1 VKRASRTIATLRFGA
16 RDQRSF
22 ARLSGD
28 FNPVHLDPGVARR
41 IVTGEPIVHGMHL
54 LLRALE
60 AHFTS
65 MTAPSRLAISATF
78 VSPAVLR
85 EPIRVERHA
94 GNPVCLELTGD
105 VTVARA
111 TIEPLPSATPEP
123 FPVARR
129 PSAARRA
136 ATIPVVRTFSDVA
149 GAKGSIALPQA
160 ASIRK
165 AFPRAARALGADA
178 VGSIAAIS
186 RLVGMECPGRDSL
199 LSGVRLEVTPHARSR
214 QLTWNVARADRRF
227 GLVRID
233 LRSSAVN
240 GSVDAFLRRQPAPA
254 PAAARIKER
263 IAPNEFVGQRA
274 LVIGGS
280 RGLGAATALM
290 IAAGGG
296 LALITYAAGANEAET
311 LRREAS
317 AASVAIDVLRFD
329 VLDTPV
335 KRLADAAAR
344 FGVTHLYYYATP
356 RIFVPRREPFDD
368 RLFERFA
375 AFYVTGFA
383 RVCAAIR
390 HAVPSLTVFY
400 PSTTA
405 IDEGVRE
412 LTEYAAAKS
421 AGETVCRQL
430 PLADPALRIVVRR
443 LARVATDQTT
453 SILAAGSLD
462 PVDALLPVLRHVHGQ
477 AGGEQR

>member
-1 VKRASRTIATLRFGA
+1 VRRTSGTIATLRFRP

-28 FNPVHLDPGVARR
+28 FNPVHLDPDVARR
-41 IVTGEPIVHGMHL
+41 IVAGEPIVHGMHL

-65 MTAPSRLAISATF
+65 MTPLSRLAISATF
-78 VSPAVLR
+78 LRPAVLG
-85 EPIRVERHA
+85 EPIRVERHSVD
-94 GNPVCLELTGD
+94 PVGLDLTTG

-111 TIEPLPSATPEP
+111 TIEPLPPTTAK
-123 FPVARR
+123 PVPAAGRS
-129 PSAARRA
+129 PAARCT

-149 GAKGSIALPQA
+149 GAKGAIALPRA

-178 VGSIAAIS
+178 VGSMTAIS

-199 LSGVRLEVTPHARSR
+199 LSSVRLDVTPRAHTR
-214 QLTWNVARADRRF
+214 QLSWNVARADRRF

-233 LRSSAVN
+233 VRSGALC
-240 GSVDAFLRRQPAPA
+240 GTVDAFLRRQPAPA

-263 IAPNEFVGQRA
+263 ITSNEFAGQRA

-296 LALITYAAGANEAET
+296 LALITYATGANEAKT
-311 LRREAS
+311 LQREAR

-329 VLDTPV
+329 VLDMPV
-335 KRLADAAAR
+335 KRLAGAAAR

-383 RVCAAIR
+383 RVCGAVR

-405 IDEGVRE
+405 IDEGVRD

-421 AGETVCRQL
+421 AGESVCRQL

-443 LARVATDQTT
+443 LARVSTDQTA

-462 PVDALLPVLRHVHGQ
+462 PIDALLPILRSMHGHT
-477 AGGEQR
+477 GVEQR